1 MKERRK
7 HGGVGDGGAE
17 LVKCGKGCLGGVLQT
32 MDLQLIRKITNTDS
46 LFLNEL
52 GVSNIN
58 IDAEMYER
66 MLDKL
71 INSHPSKIT

>member
-1 MKERRK
+1 MPWGSFTDYGSSAHQKNY
-7 HGGVGDGGAE
+7 H
-17 LVKCGKGCLGGVLQT
+17 
-32 MDLQLIRKITNTDS
+32 TDS

-52 GVSNIN
+52 GVSNKN

>member
-1 MKERRK
+1 ME
-7 HGGVGDGGAE
+7 
-17 LVKCGKGCLGGVLQT
+17 
-32 MDLQLIRKITNTDS
+32 LQLIRKITNTDS

-52 GVSNIN
+52 GVSNKN

-71 INSHPSKIT
+71 INSHPSNIT

>member
-1 MKERRK
+1 M
-7 HGGVGDGGAE
+7 GSDA
-17 LVKCGKGCLGGVLQT
+17 LGVLQT

-52 GVSNIN
+52 GVSNKN
-58 IDAEMYER
+58 NDAEMYER

>member
-1 MKERRK
+1 
-7 HGGVGDGGAE
+7 VGSDA
-17 LVKCGKGCLGGVLQT
+17 LGVLQT

-52 GVSNIN
+52 GVSNKN
-58 IDAEMYER
+58 NDAEMYER